1 MPSRCGGQPGRYRPR
16 RGDQKAA
23 FKITHAGQLVGTM
36 ASVHL
41 GVPFGTVD
49 LSLAPTAEIG
59 DFAERYA
66 R

>member
-1 MPSRCGGQPGRYRPR
+1 MEGNPVDIARAEEIK
-16 RGDQKAA
+16 KAA